1 MPLAGQG
8 DAAEVTGGVEGEP
21 RGLGGQDGVAAWA
34 HGRPR
39 MARTRR
45 RRSEWRRRRRRGWWQ
60 GERGAAA
67 VEYRENEA
75 QQL

>member
-1 MPLAGQG
+1 
-8 DAAEVTGGVEGEP
+8 
-21 RGLGGQDGVAAWA
+21 
-34 HGRPR
+34 

-45 RRSEWRRRRRRGWWQ
+45 RRSEWRRRRGWWQ